1 MKQLYLECN
10 MGAAGDMLNAALF
23 DICTGEQKKEYLE
36 TMNHLSDRIQIK
48 MENVVNSSITGNHM
62 QVLVQTGEGMVEEG
76 EGEGDHDH
84 AHDAHPHE
92 DHDHA
97 HDAHPHENHHHED
110 HTHEDHHHHHHEH
123 HSLADIHHLVDSF
136 PVSEQVKAH
145 VKAVYQELAAAESKA
160 HGKPVEEIH
169 FHEVGSMDAVADIT
183 GAYLLM
189 EMLQPDE
196 IIVSPVNV
204 GSGHVHTAHG
214 VLPVPAPATATL
226 LTGVPSYMSDIK
238 GELCTPTGA
247 ALLKHFAT
255 RFGQMPQM
263 KVSAI
268 GYGMGTKEFP
278 RLNCVRAFL
287 GESAAYSETAPND
300 KVTQLTANLDDM
312 TGEEL
317 GYCMDRL
324 LEAGALDVSAIP
336 MYMKK
341 NRPAYE
347 LNCLCKPEEADQIAH
362 AILQYTSSFGVRRA
376 DMDRYKMEIHFEAV
390 ETENGTIRKK
400 IGTGYGITKSKLEY
414 ADMAEAAARR
424 SLPLRGITISNP

>member
-23 DICTGEQKKEYLE
+23 DICTEEQKKEYLE
-36 TMNHLSDRIQIK
+36 TMNHLSDHIQIK

-62 QVLVQTGEGMVEEG
+62 HVLVQTGEGMVEEG
-76 EGEGDHDH
+76 EVEHDH
-84 AHDAHPHE
+84 GAHPHE
-92 DHDHA
+92 DHDHHHGDHDHA
-97 HDAHPHENHHHED
+97 HHDHP
-110 HTHEDHHHHHHEH
+110 HEH

-183 GAYLLM
+183 GTCLLM
-189 EMLQPDE
+189 EKLQPEE

-263 KVSAI
+263 MVSAI

-300 KVTQLTANLDDM
+300 RVTQLTANLDDM

-324 LEAGALDVSAIP
+324 LEAGALDVFAIP

-376 DMDRYKMEIHFEAV
+376 DMDRYKMDIHFETV
-390 ETENGTIRKK
+390 ETEDGPIRKK

-414 ADMAEAAARR
+414 ADVAEAAARR

>member
-23 DICTGEQKKEYLE
+23 DICTEEQKKEYLE
-36 TMNHLSDRIQIK
+36 TMNHLSDHIQIK

-62 QVLVQTGEGMVEEG
+62 HVLVQTGEGMVEEG
-76 EGEGDHDH
+76 EVEHNHG
-84 AHDAHPHE
+84 AHPHE
-92 DHDHA
+92 DHDHHHGDHDHA
-97 HDAHPHENHHHED
+97 HHD
-110 HTHEDHHHHHHEH
+110 HHHEH

-183 GAYLLM
+183 GACLLM
-189 EMLQPDE
+189 EKLQPEE

-263 KVSAI
+263 MVSAI

-300 KVTQLTANLDDM
+300 RVTQLTANLDDM

-324 LEAGALDVSAIP
+324 LEAGALDVFAIP

-347 LNCLCKPEEADQIAH
+347 LNCLCKSEEADQIAH

-376 DMDRYKMEIHFEAV
+376 DMDRYKMDIHFETV
-390 ETENGTIRKK
+390 ETENGPIRKK

-414 ADMAEAAARR
+414 ADVAEAAARR

>member
-1 MKQLYLECN
+1 M
-10 MGAAGDMLNAALF
+10 
-23 DICTGEQKKEYLE
+23 
-36 TMNHLSDRIQIK
+36 
-48 MENVVNSSITGNHM
+48 
-62 QVLVQTGEGMVEEG
+62 QTGEGVVE

-123 HSLADIHHLVDSF
+123 HSLADIHHLMDSF

-183 GAYLLM
+183 GASLLM
-189 EMLQPDE
+189 EMIQPDE

-263 KVSAI
+263 MVSAI

-287 GESAAYSETAPND
+287 GESVAYSETAPND

>member
-36 TMNHLSDRIQIK
+36 TMNHLSDHIQIK

-76 EGEGDHDH
+76 EVEHDH
-84 AHDAHPHE
+84 GAHPHE
-92 DHDHA
+92 DHDHHHGD
-97 HDAHPHENHHHED
+97 HDHA
-110 HTHEDHHHHHHEH
+110 HHHHHHEH

-183 GAYLLM
+183 GASLLLM

-263 KVSAI
+263 MVSAI

-287 GESAAYSETAPND
+287 GESTAYSETAPND

-390 ETENGTIRKK
+390 ETEIGTIRKK

-414 ADMAEAAARR
+414 ADMAEAAASR

>member
-23 DICTGEQKKEYLE
+23 DICTDDQKKEYLK
-36 TMNHLSDRIQIK
+36 TMNHLSDHIQVT
-48 MENVVNSSITGNHM
+48 MENVVNSSITGSHM
-62 QVLVQTGEGMVEEG
+62 HVLVQTGEGVVEEG
-76 EGEGDHDH
+76 EVEH
-84 AHDAHPHE
+84 AHH
-92 DHDHA
+92 
-97 HDAHPHENHHHED
+97 
-110 HTHEDHHHHHHEH
+110 HTHEEHAHHHDHEEHTHHHDYDDHAHHHEH
-123 HSLADIHHLVDSF
+123 HSLADIHHLVDAF

-160 HGKPVEEIH
+160 HGRPVAEIH

-183 GAYLLM
+183 GACLLM
-189 EMLQPDE
+189 EMLHPDE

-204 GSGHVHTAHG
+204 GSGQVRTAHG
-214 VLPVPAPATATL
+214 ILPVPAPATATL
-226 LTGVPSYMSDIK
+226 LTGIPSYMSDIR

-247 ALLKHFAT
+247 ALLKHYGT

-263 KVSAI
+263 MVSAI

-317 GYCMDRL
+317 GYCMERL
-324 LEAGALDVSAIP
+324 LEIGALDVFAIP

-347 LNCLCKPEEADQIAH
+347 LNCLCKPEDADAIAH
-362 AILQYTSSFGVRRA
+362 GILQYTSSFGVRRA
-376 DMDRYKMEIHFEAV
+376 DMERYKMDIHFETV

-400 IGTGYGITKSKLEY
+400 IGTGYGLTKSKLEY
-414 ADMAEAAARR
+414 ADVAEVAARK

>member
-62 QVLVQTGEGMVEEG
+62 QVLVQTGEGVVE

-92 DHDHA
+92 DHDYT
-97 HDAHPHENHHHED
+97 HED
-110 HTHEDHHHHHHEH
+110 HTHGDHDHHHHEH

-183 GAYLLM
+183 GASLLM

-247 ALLKHFAT
+247 ALLKYFAT

-263 KVSAI
+263 MVSAI

>member
-62 QVLVQTGEGMVEEG
+62 QVLVQTGEGVVEEG
-76 EGEGDHDH
+76 EVEHDH
-84 AHDAHPHE
+84 GAHPHE
-92 DHDHA
+92 DHDHHHGD
-97 HDAHPHENHHHED
+97 HDH
-110 HTHEDHHHHHHEH
+110 DHHHHHHEH
-123 HSLADIHHLVDSF
+123 HSLADIHHLMDSF

-183 GAYLLM
+183 GASLLM
-189 EMLQPDE
+189 EMLKPDE

-263 KVSAI
+263 MVSAI
-268 GYGMGTKEFP
+268 GYGMGTKEFS

-400 IGTGYGITKSKLEY
+400 IGSGYGITKSKLEY